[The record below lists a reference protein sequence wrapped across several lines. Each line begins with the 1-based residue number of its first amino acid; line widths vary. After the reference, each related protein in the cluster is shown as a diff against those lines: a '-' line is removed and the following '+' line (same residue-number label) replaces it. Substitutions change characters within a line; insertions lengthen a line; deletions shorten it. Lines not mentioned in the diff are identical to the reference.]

1 MGECTEIAHFTAHI
15 LNQQPRIRVLSM
27 YGEALIIIIS
37 STFSD
42 QKLPSFYYFS
52 SSQKQVSQKIL
63 MLLSCASVF
72 VYLIK
77 IVTHKI
83 YVSFFLV
90 LD

>member
-1 MGECTEIAHFTAHI
+1 
-15 LNQQPRIRVLSM
+15 M
-27 YGEALIIIIS
+27 YGETLIIIIS

-42 QKLPSFYYFS
+42 QKLPLLYYFS
-52 SSQKQVSQKIL
+52 SSRKQVSQKIL
-63 MLLSCASVF
+63 MLLSYASIS

-77 IVTHKI
+77 IRTHKI

>member
-1 MGECTEIAHFTAHI
+1 
-15 LNQQPRIRVLSM
+15 M
-27 YGEALIIIIS
+27 YGEALLIIIS

-42 QKLPSFYYFS
+42 QKLPSLYYFS